1 MVGEKQDG
9 IFINSTGNPGLAK
22 GGSGDLL
29 AGMIAGLTASGMDLL
44 EASVAANF
52 IHGKAADN
60 AAEKWGIRSFTM
72 ENLMDEIKLAYYE
85 LYK

>member
-1 MVGEKQDG
+1 MVGEKEDG

-29 AGMIAGLTASGMDLL
+29 AGMIAGFAAGGMDLL
-44 EASVAANF
+44 EASVASNF

-60 AAEKWGIRSFTM
+60 AAEKWGMRSFTL
-72 ENLMDEIKLAYYE
+72 ENLMDEIKLVVKE
-85 LYK
+85 LS